1 MNSLEETNS
10 LEDIIYQM
18 IQKQMET
25 WEQQLLDDMYVL
37 SFYIECEDDDPR
49 QPRLVFGYNTESQV
63 QNSLSD
69 ASDPAEARWN
79 YAFWLQNEEI
89 VIGDS
94 YDDEASETLPL
105 RDQWVKSLPL
115 YYTDEL
121 EAADFNRAMELG
133 NQIVA
138 NFYELV
144 KGVIQRL
151 HDRGDVQRVFGR
163 IVPLLIHELEYNDE
177 IAEMNTAINP
187 VGSVREFV
195 AWIDSM

>member
-1 MNSLEETNS
+1 MIGGISMSSLEET
-10 LEDIIYQM
+10 IYQM
-18 IQKQMET
+18 IQKRMAT
-25 WEQQLLDDMYVL
+25 WEQQLLEDIYVL
-37 SFYIECEDDDPR
+37 SFYIECEEDDPR

-89 VIGDS
+89 FIGDS

-105 RDQWVKSLPL
+105 RDQWVQSLPS

-121 EAADFNRAMELG
+121 EEADFNRAMELG
-133 NQIVA
+133 DQIVA

-144 KGVIQRL
+144 KSVIQRL
-151 HDRGDVQRVFGR
+151 HDQGDIQRVFGR
-163 IVPLLIHELEYNDE
+163 TVPLLIHELEYNDE
-177 IAEMNTAINP
+177 IAAMNKDMNP
-187 VGSVREFV
+187 VDSVREFV

>member
-1 MNSLEETNS
+1 MSSMEET
-10 LEDIIYQM
+10 IYQM
-18 IQKQMET
+18 IQDHMAT
-25 WEQQLLDDMYVL
+25 WEQHLLDDIYAL

-89 VIGDS
+89 FIGDS

-105 RDQWVKSLPL
+105 RDQWVQSLPS

-121 EAADFNRAMELG
+121 EEADFNRAMELG
-133 NQIVA
+133 DQIVA

-144 KGVIQRL
+144 KSVIQRL
-151 HDRGDVQRVFGR
+151 HDQGDVQRVFGR
-163 IVPLLIHELEYNDE
+163 TVPLLIHELEYNDE
-177 IAEMNTAINP
+177 IAEMNKAINP